1 MPADTNLIIKSSG
14 ALTTTTTG
22 SVVVLGTRTLQ
33 PLRFRLNVTSI
44 TGSTGTLSVKLQH
57 CATSGGT
64 YQDLCTFASKTT
76 AVGEEIRTEKPMQ
89 YMKYVATLSGT
100 TPNFTFAIDVLPAGR
115 YNKW

>member
-22 SVVVLGTRTLQ
+22 AVVDLGTRTLQ
-33 PLRFRLNVTSI
+33 PLRFRLNCTTVT
-44 TGSTGTLSVKLQH
+44 GATGTLSVKLQH

-64 YQDLCTFASKTT
+64 YQDLCTFASLTT
-76 AVGEEIRTEKPMQ
+76 AAGSEIRSEKPMR
-89 YMKYVATLSGT
+89 YVKYVATLSGT
-100 TPNFTFAIDVLPAGR
+100 TPNFTFGIDVLPAGR